1 MKLLYMGT
9 PAASADCLRRL
20 AREPWPIVGVV
31 TQPDRPKGRSRTP
44 KPSPVKEAASELG
57 LVVHQPVMASAPE
70 FLDVVRGLAPD
81 ITVVF
86 AFGEIVTEAFLDLAS
101 ISTVN
106 LHLSL
111 LPKYRG
117 AAPVQWAIANG
128 ETETGV
134 TVMHLV
140 KKMDAGDIILQRS
153 EPIRPDDTGAS
164 LEARLAGIGA
174 ELLVEAIRALESGTA
189 PRTPQNHD
197 EATFAPKLKKEDG
210 LIDWTQPGEA
220 IERRVRAFIPWPTA
234 YTFLP
239 ASGGTKMLRVLE
251 ARVVDGDGAP
261 GTVLVDRKRLRV
273 GTGAGLLEIARL
285 QPEGKRPMTAAEF
298 LAGHRV
304 EPGTMLGGPAEDV

>member
-9 PAASADCLRRL
+9 PVVSADCLRRL
-20 AREPWPIVGVV
+20 AREPWPIVGVI

-57 LVVHQPVMASAPE
+57 LVVHQPEKASAPE
-70 FLDVVRGLAPD
+70 FLDVVRALAPD

-86 AFGEIVTEAFLDLAS
+86 AFGEIVTQAFLDLAS
-101 ISTVN
+101 ISTIN

-128 ETETGV
+128 ETETGI
-134 TVMHLV
+134 TVMYLV
-140 KKMDAGDIILQRS
+140 KKMDAGDIILQRP
-153 EPIRPDDTGAS
+153 EPIRPDDAGAS

-174 ELLVEAIRALESGTA
+174 ELVVEAIRALESGTA
-189 PRTPQNHD
+189 PRIPQNHD

-210 LIDWTQPGEA
+210 LIDWTQPAEA

-239 ASGGTKMLRVLE
+239 ASGGARMLRVLE
-251 ARVVDGDGAP
+251 ARVVDGDAVP
-261 GTVLVDRKRLRV
+261 GKLLVERRTFRV
-273 GTGAGLLEIARL
+273 GTGHGLLEVARI
-285 QPEGKRPMTAAEF
+285 QPEGKRPMTTAEF

-304 EPGTMLGGPAEDV
+304 EPGTTLGGPAEEA

>member
-9 PAASADCLRRL
+9 PVVSADCLRRL
-20 AREPWPIVGVV
+20 AREPWPIVGVI

-57 LVVHQPVMASAPE
+57 LVVHQPEKASAPE
-70 FLDVVRGLAPD
+70 FLDVVRALAPD

-86 AFGEIVTEAFLDLAS
+86 AFGEIVTQAFLDLAS
-101 ISTVN
+101 ISTIN

-128 ETETGV
+128 ETETGIS
-134 TVMHLV
+134 VMYLV
-140 KKMDAGDIILQRS
+140 KKMDA
-153 EPIRPDDTGAS
+153 GAS

-174 ELLVEAIRALESGTA
+174 ELVVEAIRALESGTA
-189 PRTPQNHD
+189 PRIPQNHD

-210 LIDWTQPGEA
+210 LIDWTQPAEA

-239 ASGGTKMLRVLE
+239 ASGGARMLRVLE
-251 ARVVDGDGAP
+251 ARVVDGDAVP
-261 GTVLVDRKRLRV
+261 GKLLVERRTFRV
-273 GTGAGLLEIARL
+273 GTGHGLLEVARI
-285 QPEGKRPMTAAEF
+285 QPEGKRPMTTAEF

-304 EPGTMLGGPAEDV
+304 EPGTTLGGPAEEA